1 VQRILEPG
9 QIEALAQRA
18 MLRIRVPDRAQLFA
32 VRAARLRS
40 LAAGHRTLGDYLGLM
55 ATLADAQHE
64 ALTHWEAAGPK
75 ASQIA
80 TARTHG
86 MPVVPATA
94 WPRDARWRDVLARL
108 CDVVAASAGVP
119 AGARKTCLSVRQWS
133 AAQGEVQAD
142 RLLGAANEGV
152 EAAAAPFVM
161 AALQVAWVGLA
172 SRLKADDVAEIEAP
186 GICPVCGTLPVASI
200 VRTDSQAYGYRYL
213 HCALCATEFHRVR
226 VTCTHCGSTKGI
238 SYEAIEG
245 GSEAIRAECCNQCHG
260 YRKIV
265 YQEKDPAV
273 EPVADD
279 LASLALDLLLAE
291 AGFHRV
297 SGNPLLW
304 QPRA

>member
-1 VQRILEPG
+1 
-9 QIEALAQRA
+9 
-18 MLRIRVPDRAQLFA
+18 
-32 VRAARLRS
+32 
-40 LAAGHRTLGDYLGLM
+40 
-55 ATLADAQHE
+55 
-64 ALTHWEAAGPK
+64 LTHWEAAGPK

-80 TARTHG
+80 RARTHG
-86 MPVVPATA
+86 LPVVPATA
-94 WPRDARWRDVLARL
+94 WPRDARWRDVLTRL
-108 CDVVAASAGVP
+108 CDHVASSAGAP
-119 AGARKTCLSVRQWS
+119 AGAREACVTVRQWS
-133 AAQGEVQAD
+133 AAQLEAQAD

-161 AALQVAWVGLA
+161 GALQVAWVALA
-172 SRLKADDVAEIEAP
+172 SRLQADDVAELE
-186 GICPVCGTLPVASI
+186 GSGVCPVCGTLPVASI
-200 VRTDSQAYGYRYL
+200 VRTDPQAYGYRYL
-213 HCALCATEFHRVR
+213 HCGLCATEVHRVR

-238 SYEAIEG
+238 TYESIEG
-245 GSEAIRAECCNQCHG
+245 GSEAVRAECCNQCHG

-291 AGFHRV
+291 AGFHRA